1 MNLNAT
7 LIVQTIVFL
16 ILGWDTM
23 KFIWPPLIQA
33 IEERQKKIADGI
45 AAADR
50 AKKELADADSR
61 VADEIRK
68 ARVEAG
74 SITERA
80 QKQYNEILDKAKG
93 DAVVEAAKIRASAEA
108 EIANLSFKAREVL
121 RQQVSALAV
130 AGAEKILQREI
141 DANRHRD
148 LLEALAKEI

>member
-7 LIVQTIVFL
+7 LIVQSIVFL
-16 ILGWDTM
+16 ILGWITM
-23 KFIWPPLIQA
+23 KYIWPPLMQA
-33 IEERQKKIADGI
+33 IEERQKKIADGL

-50 AKKELADADSR
+50 AKKELAEADSR

-80 QKQYNEILDKAKG
+80 QKQYNEILDKAKL
-93 DAVVEAAKIRASAEA
+93 DAGSEANRIKAAAEA
-108 EIANLSFKAREVL
+108 ELANLSFKAREVL
-121 RQQVSALAV
+121 RQQVAALAV

-148 LLEALAKEI
+148 LLDALAKEI

>member
-16 ILGWDTM
+16 ILGWITM
-23 KFIWPPLIQA
+23 KYIWPPLMQA

-45 AAADR
+45 AASDR
-50 AKKELADADSR
+50 AKKELAEADSR
-61 VADEIRK
+61 VADEIKK
-68 ARVEAG
+68 ARIEAG
-74 SITERA
+74 SITDRA
-80 QKQYNEILDKAKG
+80 QKQYNEILDRAKV
-93 DAVVEAAKIRASAEA
+93 DAVSEAARIRAAAED

-121 RQQVSALAV
+121 RQQVAALAV

>member
-7 LIVQTIVFL
+7 LIVQSIVFL
-16 ILGWDTM
+16 ILGWVTM

-50 AKKELADADSR
+50 AKKELAEADSR
-61 VADEIRK
+61 VAEEIKK
-68 ARVEAG
+68 ARVEAS

-80 QKQYNEILDKAKG
+80 QKQYNEILDKAKA
-93 DAVVEAAKIRASAEA
+93 DAAAEAARIKAAAEA

-121 RQQVSALAV
+121 RQQVAALAI

-141 DANRHRD
+141 DGSRHRD
-148 LLEALAKEI
+148 LLEALAREI

>member
-16 ILGWDTM
+16 ILGWITM
-23 KFIWPPLIQA
+23 KYIWPPLMQA

-50 AKKELADADSR
+50 AKKELAEADSR
-61 VADEIRK
+61 VADEIKK
-68 ARVEAG
+68 ARIEAA
-74 SITERA
+74 SITDRA
-80 QKQYNEILDKAKG
+80 QKQYNEILDRAKV
-93 DAVVEAAKIRASAEA
+93 DAVSEAARVKAAAED

-121 RQQVSALAV
+121 RQQVAALAV
-130 AGAEKILQREI
+130 AGAEKILRREI
-141 DANRHRD
+141 DADGHRD

>member
-1 MNLNAT
+1 MTVNAT
-7 LIVQTIVFL
+7 FIGQAIAFAILIWFSWRFV
-16 ILGWDTM
+16 
-23 KFIWPPLIQA
+23 WPPLMNA
-33 IEERQKKIADGI
+33 IEERQKKIADGL

-61 VADEIRK
+61 VADEIKK
-68 ARVEAG
+68 ARVEAN

-93 DAVVEAAKIRASAEA
+93 DASAEAAKIRAAAEA

-121 RQQVSALAV
+121 RQQVAALAV

>member
-1 MNLNAT
+1 MTVNAT
-7 LIVQTIVFL
+7 FIGQAIAFAILIWFSWRFV
-16 ILGWDTM
+16 
-23 KFIWPPLIQA
+23 WPPLMNA
-33 IEERQKKIADGI
+33 IEERQKKIADGL

-50 AKKELADADSR
+50 AKKELAEADSR
-61 VADEIRK
+61 VADEIKK
-68 ARVEAG
+68 ARVEAN

-93 DAVVEAAKIRASAEA
+93 DASSEAAKIKAAAEA

-121 RQQVSALAV
+121 RQQVATLAV

-141 DANRHRD
+141 DGSRHRD

>member
-16 ILGWDTM
+16 ILGWITM
-23 KFIWPPLIQA
+23 KFIWPPLMQA

-50 AKKELADADSR
+50 AKKELAEADSR
-61 VADEIRK
+61 VADEIKK

-74 SITERA
+74 SITDRA
-80 QKQYNEILDKAKG
+80 QKQYNEILDRAKV
-93 DAVVEAAKIRASAEA
+93 DAVSEAARVKAAAED

-121 RQQVSALAV
+121 RQQVAALAV
-130 AGAEKILQREI
+130 AGAEKILRREI
-141 DANRHRD
+141 DANGHRD

>member
-7 LIVQTIVFL
+7 LIVQAIVFL
-16 ILGWDTM
+16 ILGWVTM
-23 KFIWPPLIQA
+23 KFIWPPLTQA

-50 AKKELADADSR
+50 ARKQLAEADVQ
-61 VADEIRK
+61 VADEVRK

-74 SITERA
+74 TITDRA
-80 QKQYNEILDKAKG
+80 QKQYNAILDKAKV
-93 DAVVEAAKIRASAEA
+93 DAGTEAARIKAAAED

-121 RQQVSALAV
+121 RQQVAALAV
-130 AGAEKILQREI
+130 AGAPKILQREI

>member
-7 LIVQTIVFL
+7 LFIQALVFI
-16 ILGWDTM
+16 ILGWVTM
-23 KFIWPPLIQA
+23 RYIWPPLTLA

-50 AKKELADADSR
+50 ARKELAEADTR
-61 VADEIRK
+61 VADEIKK

-80 QKQYNEILDKAKG
+80 QKQYNEILDKAKT
-93 DAVVEAAKIRASAEA
+93 DALGEAAKIKAAAEA

-121 RQQVSALAV
+121 RQQVSQLAV
-130 AGAEKILQREI
+130 KGAEKILQREI

>member
-16 ILGWDTM
+16 ILGWITM
-23 KFIWPPLIQA
+23 KYIWPPLMQA

-50 AKKELADADSR
+50 AKKELAEADSR
-61 VADEIRK
+61 VADEIKK
-68 ARVEAG
+68 ARIEAA
-74 SITERA
+74 SITDRA
-80 QKQYNEILDKAKG
+80 QKQYNEILDRAKV
-93 DAVVEAAKIRASAEA
+93 DAVSEAARVKAAAED

-121 RQQVSALAV
+121 RQQVAALAV
-130 AGAEKILQREI
+130 AGAEKILRREI
-141 DANRHRD
+141 DANGHRD

>member
-7 LIVQTIVFL
+7 LIVQTVVFL
-16 ILGWDTM
+16 ILGWVTM

-33 IEERQKKIADGI
+33 IEERQKKIADGL

-50 AKKELADADSR
+50 AKKELAEADSR
-61 VADEIRK
+61 VADEIKK
-68 ARVEAG
+68 ARTEAA

-93 DAVVEAAKIRASAEA
+93 DAVSEAAKIKAAAEA
-108 EIANLSFKAREVL
+108 EIANLSFKAREIL

>member
-16 ILGWDTM
+16 ILGWITM
-23 KFIWPPLIQA
+23 KFIWPPLMQA

-45 AAADR
+45 AASDR
-50 AKKELADADSR
+50 AKKELAEADSR
-61 VADEIRK
+61 VADEIKK

-74 SITERA
+74 SITDRA
-80 QKQYNEILDKAKG
+80 QKQYNEIIDRAKV
-93 DAVVEAAKIRASAEA
+93 DAVSEAARIRAAAED

-121 RQQVSALAV
+121 RQQVAALAV

>member
-16 ILGWDTM
+16 ILGWITM
-23 KFIWPPLIQA
+23 KFIWPPLMQA

-45 AAADR
+45 AASDR
-50 AKKELADADSR
+50 AKKELAEADSR
-61 VADEIRK
+61 VADEIKK

-74 SITERA
+74 SITDRA
-80 QKQYNEILDKAKG
+80 QKQYNEILDRAKV
-93 DAVVEAAKIRASAEA
+93 DAVSEAARIRAAAED

-121 RQQVSALAV
+121 RQQVAALAV

>member
-7 LIVQTIVFL
+7 LIVQAIVFL
-16 ILGWDTM
+16 ILGWVTM
-23 KFIWPPLIQA
+23 KFIWPPLTQA

-50 AKKELADADSR
+50 ARKQLAEADVQ
-61 VADEIRK
+61 VADEVRK

-74 SITERA
+74 TITDRA
-80 QKQYNEILDKAKG
+80 QKQYNAILDKAKV
-93 DAVVEAAKIRASAEA
+93 DAGTEAARIKAAAED

-121 RQQVSALAV
+121 RQQVAALAV
-130 AGAEKILQREI
+130 AGAQKILQREI

>member
-16 ILGWDTM
+16 ILGWITM
-23 KFIWPPLIQA
+23 KFIWPPLMQA

-45 AAADR
+45 AASDR
-50 AKKELADADSR
+50 AKKELAEADSR
-61 VADEIRK
+61 VADEIKK

-74 SITERA
+74 SITDRA
-80 QKQYNEILDKAKG
+80 QKQYNEILDRAKV
-93 DAVVEAAKIRASAEA
+93 DAASEAARIRAAA
-108 EIANLSFKAREVL
+108 DDEIANLSFKAREVL
-121 RQQVSALAV
+121 RQQVAALAV

>member
-16 ILGWDTM
+16 ILGWITM
-23 KFIWPPLIQA
+23 KFIWPPLMQA

-50 AKKELADADSR
+50 AKKELAEADSR
-61 VADEIRK
+61 VADEIKK

-74 SITERA
+74 SITDRA
-80 QKQYNEILDKAKG
+80 QKQYNEILDRAKV
-93 DAVVEAAKIRASAEA
+93 DAVSEAARVKAAAED

-121 RQQVSALAV
+121 RQQVAALAV
-130 AGAEKILQREI
+130 AGAEKILRREI
-141 DANRHRD
+141 DADGHRD

>member
-16 ILGWDTM
+16 ILGWITM
-23 KFIWPPLIQA
+23 KYIWPPLMQA

-50 AKKELADADSR
+50 AKKELAEADSR
-61 VADEIRK
+61 VADEIKK

-74 SITERA
+74 SITDRA
-80 QKQYNEILDKAKG
+80 QKQYNEILDRAKV
-93 DAVVEAAKIRASAEA
+93 DAVSEAARVKAAAED

-121 RQQVSALAV
+121 RQQVAALAV
-130 AGAEKILQREI
+130 AGAEKILRREI
-141 DANRHRD
+141 DADGHRD

>member
-16 ILGWDTM
+16 ILGWITM
-23 KFIWPPLIQA
+23 KFIWPPLMQA

-45 AAADR
+45 AASDR
-50 AKKELADADSR
+50 AKKELAEADSR
-61 VADEIRK
+61 VADEIKK
-68 ARVEAG
+68 ARIEAG
-74 SITERA
+74 SITDRA
-80 QKQYNEILDKAKG
+80 QKQYNEILDRAKV
-93 DAVVEAAKIRASAEA
+93 DAVSEAARIRAAAED

-121 RQQVSALAV
+121 RQQVAALAV

>member
-16 ILGWDTM
+16 ILGWITM
-23 KFIWPPLIQA
+23 KFIWPPLMQA

-50 AKKELADADSR
+50 AKKELAEADSR
-61 VADEIRK
+61 VADEIKK
-68 ARVEAG
+68 ARIEAA
-74 SITERA
+74 SITDRA
-80 QKQYNEILDKAKG
+80 QKQYNEILDRAKV
-93 DAVVEAAKIRASAEA
+93 DAVSEAARVKAAAED

-121 RQQVSALAV
+121 RQQVAALAV
-130 AGAEKILQREI
+130 AGAEKILRREI
-141 DANRHRD
+141 DANGHRD